1 MKRRI
6 TSLILCIVLIASMLI
21 LPTNALAASKK
32 QVVQILKVTV
42 DGARVREGPSSEY
55 GVVTSVKKGGKV
67 FYLGTTKDAF
77 CYVKTSSGDVGY
89 VYRGF
94 LKAYGAVGRDQI
106 YYCKSKSATVY
117 KKSGKSLK
125 KSGKLY
131 KKQHVIVYE
140 VRGKWAYIKSLSG
153 KSGYV
158 RKSALAKAG

>member
-1 MKRRI
+1 MRFRGKFAAMDGEKA
-6 TSLILCIVLIASMLI
+6 TPVSKAEVDAIA
-21 LPTNALAASKK
+21 ARAKEASF
-32 QVVQILKVTV
+32 T
-42 DGARVREGPSSEY
+42 
-55 GVVTSVKKGGKV
+55 VTSVKKGGKV
-67 FYLGTTKDAF
+67 FYLGTTKAAF
-77 CYVKTSSGDVGY
+77 CYVKTSTGDVGY